1 MSFKFNISDVIYT
14 PNGGFHGDNNEM
26 KLGDSS
32 MYRPKETAVQKVV
45 KAAGNVIE
53 SGSEILTELARW
65 LKDMQTNWFGYMLIL
80 AIILSTTTFLYVY
93 GMVRFHLL
101 CRKISAATADL
112 IKLTKYWRTLL
123 PDG

>member
-1 MSFKFNISDVIYT
+1 MSFKFDISDVIYT
-14 PNGGFHGDNNEM
+14 PNGGFHGGNNEM

-65 LKDMQTNWFGYMLIL
+65 LKDIQTNWCGH
-80 AIILSTTTFLYVY
+80 T
-93 GMVRFHLL
+93 
-101 CRKISAATADL
+101 C
-112 IKLTKYWRTLL
+112 
-123 PDG
+123 